1 MEPKAQSKLLPIRSF
16 DGDGGARRGIVM
28 FKRVAVTISAVAFV
42 MLAIALAPN
51 LPAAL
56 ATARAT
62 ITNDDVKLKQPTV
75 QQSCATLEVWFLDPT
90 CRQKRV
96 KSART
101 KHLATP

>member
-1 MEPKAQSKLLPIRSF
+1 
-16 DGDGGARRGIVM
+16 M

-51 LPAAL
+51 LPATL

-75 QQSCATLEVWFLDPT
+75 QHCATLEVWFLDPT

-96 KSART
+96 KKSART

>member
-1 MEPKAQSKLLPIRSF
+1 
-16 DGDGGARRGIVM
+16 M

-75 QQSCATLEVWFLDPT
+75 QQSARLSRFGFLIQLAGT
-90 CRQKRV
+90 
-96 KSART
+96 SASRN
-101 KHLATP
+101 LRERSI

>member
-1 MEPKAQSKLLPIRSF
+1 
-16 DGDGGARRGIVM
+16 M

-75 QQSCATLEVWFLDPT
+75 QQSCATLEVWFLIQLAGT
-90 CRQKRV
+90 
-96 KSART
+96 SASRN
-101 KHLATP
+101 LRERSI